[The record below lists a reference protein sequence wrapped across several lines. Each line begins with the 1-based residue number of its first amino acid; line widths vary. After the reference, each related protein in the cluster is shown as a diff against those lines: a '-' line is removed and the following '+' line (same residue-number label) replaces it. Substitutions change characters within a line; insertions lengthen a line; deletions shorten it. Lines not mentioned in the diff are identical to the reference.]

1 MNIFDNEDEELK
13 KFKEKM
19 GASKC
24 MISML
29 DVAEAIEDAV
39 SSAMSAML
47 LTHNTA
53 CAGLMASIDAKKSLD
68 KLFPEALRD
77 EEEKET
83 EDVSD
88 TKQEPE
94 KQSADLKHMLFNH
107 AADCSEPLLRTGVE
121 NSRTAEMRRSA
132 KHAALLSLIA
142 NAGLIDEYHEWL
154 DTGHVKEN

>member
-1 MNIFDNEDEELK
+1 MNIFDNEDENVK

-19 GASKC
+19 ANSKR
-24 MISML
+24 MISRL
-29 DVAEAIEDAV
+29 DVTDAIGEVV
-39 SSAMSAML
+39 SSALSAMVL
-47 LTHNTA
+47 SNDPHFANLIAAIN
-53 CAGLMASIDAKKSLD
+53 AKKSLD
-68 KLFPEALRD
+68 KLFSEESLD

-107 AADCSEPLLRTGVE
+107 AADCSEPLLRKGVE

-132 KHAALLSLIA
+132 KHAALLSLIE
-142 NAGLIDEYHEWL
+142 NAGLIKEYHEWL

>member
-1 MNIFDNEDEELK
+1 MNIFDNEDEDLK

-19 GASKC
+19 GNSKR

-77 EEEKET
+77 EEEKDT

-94 KQSADLKHMLFNH
+94 KRSADLKHILFKN
-107 AADCSEPLLRTGVE
+107 AAIWSSPSKIEIEDH
-121 NSRTAEMRRSA
+121 RTAEIRRSA
-132 KHAALLSLIA
+132 KQTALLSLIA
-142 NAGLIDEYHEWL
+142 EAGLTDEYKEWL
-154 DTGHVKEN
+154 DTVHVKEN

>member
-1 MNIFDNEDEELK
+1 MNIFDNEDEDLK

-19 GASKC
+19 GNSKR

-77 EEEKET
+77 EEEKDT
-83 EDVSD
+83 EGVPD

-94 KQSADLKHMLFNH
+94 KRSADLKHILFKN
-107 AADCSEPLLRTGVE
+107 AAIWSSPSKIEIEDH
-121 NSRTAEMRRSA
+121 RTAEIRRSA
-132 KHAALLSLIA
+132 KQTALLSMIA
-142 NAGLIDEYHEWL
+142 EAGLTDEYKEWL
-154 DTGHVKEN
+154 DTVHVKEN